1 MVEICNQNLL
11 NLWKKNG
18 NPKTYFNNCCKR
30 FLTAFGRLHAI
41 TSTAICCNG
50 ILVKFTERLFTF
62 SSLCLNHCTDCGIAT
77 AHQDKYYL
85 PVVWC
90 LHFPGIAFSVCCLRI
105 CQLQWQFILITGRTF
120 FSGDYPSAWLA
131 EGVPNVHVHFSF
143 CCRLWTGK
151 YTMNLLR
158 FVSLRHIFF
167 ITIIWLLAL
176 ILFYRLHESVSIDYG
191 KELPKVLNKMI
202 KLEKEIVEQN
212 KEAVRLLE
220 RLDNDKFAQEWFIFS
235 NTTDNTAHPDDRDAP
250 LSIGDKIPV
259 LVMACNRPGA
269 IRVHLNQLLLL
280 RPSPELFPI
289 IVSQDCDHQPTAQV
303 IDTYRDSITVIKQ
316 PNQTEPILSKKL
328 KKFAGYY
335 KIARHYRWALN
346 QIFFHMKY
354 KTVIVTEDDLQ
365 IAVDFF
371 EFFLATYKILIADSS
386 LYCVSAWNDNGQ
398 EVMIE
403 DRPDLLYRTDFFPGL
418 GWMLTRQLW
427 KELSP
432 KWPNGFWDD
441 WIRDPPQRRGRSC
454 IRPEISRTAMS
465 LYGKSGVSKGLFYEK
480 HLKSIKLNT
489 KFVHFTAMNLTYLL
503 KENYEKLFSS
513 QVNEAPVV
521 SLNAIQAGLWT
532 GKSVRILYRNAKEF
546 VDIAKIIGLMD
557 DMKAGIPRT
566 AFRGVVPVYYYKTRV
581 FISPSGKMSNN
592 ENVTDFLGTTGES
605 AVASLPAELTFRA
618 GHVA

>member
-1 MVEICNQNLL
+1 MVEICIQNVLSPL
-11 NLWKKNG
+11 KKNG
-18 NPKTYFNNCCKR
+18 SPKTYFNNCCKR
-30 FLTAFGRLHAI
+30 LLTASGRLQAI

-50 ILVKFTERLFTF
+50 IIVTFTERLFVF
-62 SSLCLNHCTDCGIAT
+62 SWLCLNIYKLFGFCTFRESHSVFAVY
-77 AHQDKYYL
+77 A
-85 PVVWC
+85 
-90 LHFPGIAFSVCCLRI
+90 SVCCNLHCGLSNCPLLKRN
-105 CQLQWQFILITGRTF
+105 
-120 FSGDYPSAWLA
+120 SDYPSAWLA
-131 EGVPNVHVHFSF
+131 EEVPNVHVRFSF

-191 KELPKVLNKMI
+191 KELPKMLNKII
-202 KLEKEIVEQN
+202 KLEREISEQN

-220 RLDNDKFAQEWFIFS
+220 RLDNDKFAQKWFIFS
-235 NTTDNTAHPDDRDAP
+235 NSTDYTAHPDDRDAP

-259 LVMACNRPGA
+259 LVMACNRPAA

-289 IVSQDCDHQPTAQV
+289 IVSQDCDHQPTSQV

-316 PNQTEPILSKKL
+316 PNQTEPMLSKKL

-346 QIFFHMKY
+346 QIFFNMKY

-371 EFFLATYKILIADSS
+371 EFFLATYKLLIADSS
-386 LYCVSAWNDNGQ
+386 LYCISAWNDNGQ

-403 DRPDLLYRTDFFPGL
+403 DRPDLLSGLDVDPGTLERAQSEVAKRFL
-418 GWMLTRQLW
+418 GRLDSGSSST
-427 KELSP
+427 
-432 KWPNGFWDD
+432 
-441 WIRDPPQRRGRSC
+441 
-454 IRPEISRTAMS
+454 SR
-465 LYGKSGVSKGLFYEK
+465 GLFYEK

-489 KFVHFTAMNLTYLL
+489 KFVRFTAMNLTYLL

-513 QVNEAPVV
+513 QVNQAPVV

-557 DMKAGIPRT
+557 DMKAGVPRT

-581 FISPSGKMSNN
+581 FISP
-592 ENVTDFLGTTGES
+592 VGEWKNYDDN
-605 AVASLPAELTFRA
+605 
-618 GHVA
+618 

>member
-1 MVEICNQNLL
+1 
-11 NLWKKNG
+11 
-18 NPKTYFNNCCKR
+18 
-30 FLTAFGRLHAI
+30 
-41 TSTAICCNG
+41 
-50 ILVKFTERLFTF
+50 
-62 SSLCLNHCTDCGIAT
+62 
-77 AHQDKYYL
+77 
-85 PVVWC
+85 
-90 LHFPGIAFSVCCLRI
+90 
-105 CQLQWQFILITGRTF
+105 
-120 FSGDYPSAWLA
+120 
-131 EGVPNVHVHFSF
+131 
-143 CCRLWTGK
+143 
-151 YTMNLLR
+151 MNLLR
-158 FVSLRHIFF
+158 FVSLRHVFF

-191 KELPKVLNKMI
+191 KELPKMLNKMI

-303 IDTYRDSITVIKQ
+303 IDTYRDSITVMKQ

-386 LYCVSAWNDNGQ
+386 LYC
-398 EVMIE
+398 
-403 DRPDLLYRTDFFPGL
+403 L

-557 DMKAGIPRT
+557 DMKAGVPRT

-581 FISPSGKMSNN
+581 FISP
-592 ENVTDFLGTTGES
+592 VGEWKNYDDN
-605 AVASLPAELTFRA
+605 
-618 GHVA
+618 

>member
-1 MVEICNQNLL
+1 MRFSTFLL
-11 NLWKKNG
+11 S
-18 NPKTYFNNCCKR
+18 
-30 FLTAFGRLHAI
+30 I
-41 TSTAICCNG
+41 I
-50 ILVKFTERLFTF
+50 LFTNCLVF
-62 SSLCLNHCTDCGIAT
+62 ALSVNRTLCLLFTH
-77 AHQDKYYL
+77 L
-85 PVVWC
+85 
-90 LHFPGIAFSVCCLRI
+90 SVA
-105 CQLQWQFILITGRTF
+105 
-120 FSGDYPSAWLA
+120 SDYPSAWLA
-131 EGVPNVHVHFSF
+131 EEVPNVHVRFSF

-191 KELPKVLNKMI
+191 KELPKMLNKII
-202 KLEKEIVEQN
+202 KLEKEISEQN
-212 KEAVRLLE
+212 KEAGRLLE
-220 RLDNDKFAQEWFIFS
+220 RLDNDKFAQKWFIFS
-235 NTTDNTAHPDDRDAP
+235 NSTDYTAHPDDRDAP

-259 LVMACNRPGA
+259 LVMACNRPAA

-289 IVSQDCDHQPTAQV
+289 IVSQDCDHQPTSQV

-346 QIFFHMKY
+346 QIFFNMKY

-371 EFFLATYKILIADSS
+371 EFFLATYKLLIADSS
-386 LYCVSAWNDNGQ
+386 LYCISAWNDNGQ

-403 DRPDLLYRTDFFPGL
+403 DRPDLLYRTDFFP
-418 GWMLTRQLW
+418 
-427 KELSP
+427 ELSP

-489 KFVHFTAMNLTYLL
+489 KFVRFTAMNLTYLL

-513 QVNEAPVV
+513 QVNQAPVV

-557 DMKAGIPRT
+557 DMKAGVPRT

-581 FISPSGKMSNN
+581 FISP
-592 ENVTDFLGTTGES
+592 VGEWKNYDDN
-605 AVASLPAELTFRA
+605 
-618 GHVA
+618 